1 MKFFARLSLAVFAL
15 TAITVY
21 QPANAAERKSV
32 TFAIIQT
39 EEMSVL
45 GQRWEQT
52 LKYISTVPDSFHNT
66 NPINA
71 FRGIFGL
78 KRAVI

>member
-1 MKFFARLSLAVFAL
+1 LFRPHFNREAAQKLLKLRQLKVMAGFAPAQLLHGAEAVG
-15 TAITVY
+15 
-21 QPANAAERKSV
+21 S
-32 TFAIIQT
+32 
-39 EEMSVL
+39 
-45 GQRWEQT
+45 
-52 LKYISTVPDSFHNT
+52 STVPDSFHKT